1 MIGDSYYDVCTQ
13 GRVVQGKNVRL
24 VVLGEIPEDE
34 DLRRQW
40 NGLLE
45 RVDDPQVFF
54 TYEWALAV
62 QRAYA
67 DSLKP
72 LVVCAYDDQGAL
84 CGAVALARNA
94 QNEVSFLCATTGDYC
109 DFLSAPLV
117 RNAFVAA
124 VLAELKQQNLNKL
137 TLTNLPADSPTV
149 AAIRVHAGRVGY
161 HRFQRLAYM
170 CAQYSMKVLDRA
182 RDEKPRVARPKM
194 IRRSLKAL
202 ATEGEV
208 RLDHATSWSAVEP
221 ILPDFLLAHV
231 ARFLVTGRISNMA
244 HAERR
249 LFLTEL
255 ARLLS
260 REGWL
265 CLTRMMTGPRTVAW
279 NYGFRFRGTWFWYQ
293 PTFDSEVEKHSPG
306 YCLLAKIIEEAAG
319 NPEIQTA
326 DLGLGAEEYK
336 DRVAN
341 QERRTLCVTLR
352 RSAAGHARE
361 AARYGVAKVV
371 KLSPTIERLVRSGR
385 TGLGHLA
392 RRIHETGL
400 PRTIGWMFRRLRT
413 SLLARDEVFFYEVAT
428 DHSVSDSFSL
438 CGIDLNLLA
447 RAAMFYVDDEATLA
461 YLVRCAKRVHEQSGV
476 GFALMNGNG
485 QPVHFLWAAPFP
497 GFYWSELDGTI
508 EAPSPDSVLLFD
520 AWTPDSQR
528 GHGYYATALALAG
541 ERIEQQDRRPWVFSA
556 ATNQSSVRGI
566 EKMGFPR
573 RFSIVRRRIL
583 RWQWMTRHAVENRV
597 GSEVLAA

>member
-1 MIGDSYYDVCTQ
+1 M
-13 GRVVQGKNVRL
+13 RL
-24 VVLGEIPEDE
+24 VVLGEIPENE

-45 RVDDPQVFF
+45 RVDDAQVFY

-72 LVVCAYDDQGAL
+72 LVLCAYDDQESL
-84 CGAVALARNA
+84 CGVVALARNL
-94 QNEVSFLCATTGDYC
+94 QDEVSFLCATTGDYC
-109 DFLSAPLV
+109 DFLSAPAD
-117 RNAFVAA
+117 RSAFVDA
-124 VLAELKQQNLNKL
+124 VLSELKRRKLNKL

-149 AAIRVHAGRVGY
+149 AAIRAHAGRSGY
-161 HRFQRLAYM
+161 HRFQRLAYV
-170 CAQYSMKVLDRA
+170 CAQYSMKVLDRT
-182 RDEKPRVARPKM
+182 RNEKPRVARPKM

-202 ATEGEV
+202 GSEGEI

-221 ILPDFLLAHV
+221 ILPDFLRAHV

-244 HAERR
+244 CAERR

-255 ARLLS
+255 AKLLS
-260 REGWL
+260 GPGWL

-279 NYGFRFRGTWFWYQ
+279 NYGFRFRGSWFWYQ
-293 PTFDSEVEKHSPG
+293 PTFDSEVEKQSPG
-306 YCLLAKIIEEAAG
+306 YCLLAKIVEEAAES
-319 NPEIQTA
+319 PEFTTV

-341 QERRTLCVTLR
+341 QDRKTLYVTLR
-352 RSAAGHARE
+352 TSATAHAYEVARYSAA
-361 AARYGVAKVV
+361 KLV
-371 KLSPTIERLVRSGR
+371 KLSPTIERVLRFAR

-392 RRIHETGL
+392 RRIHENGL
-400 PRTIGWMFRRLRT
+400 PRTLGWMSRRLRT
-413 SLLARDEVFFYEVAT
+413 SLLARDEVFFYEVTT
-428 DHSVSDSFSL
+428 DDSRKDSLSL
-438 CGIDLNLLA
+438 CGINLDLLA
-447 RAAMFYVDDEATLA
+447 SAAMFYVDDESTPA
-461 YLVRCAKRVHEQSGV
+461 YLLRCAKSVHEQSGV
-476 GFALMNGNG
+476 GFALMNGEG
-485 QPVHFLWAAPFP
+485 QPVHFIWAAPFP
-497 GFYWSELDGTI
+497 GFYWSELDDTI

-520 AWTPDSQR
+520 AWTPHSQR

-541 ERIEQQDRRPWVFSA
+541 DRIQQQGKRPWVFSA
-556 ATNQSSVRGI
+556 ATNRSSVRGI

-573 RFSIVRRRIL
+573 RFSIVRRKIL
-583 RWQWMTRHAVENRV
+583 RWQWMTRHTAENRV